1 MWFCLI
7 SGVFK
12 MTCFEWR
19 KVLCN
24 SYVTHLCVREKKI
37 NTTNDVNEENR
48 IKVTYVERE
57 KETDDVGII
66 CVIIYDDLALKAWTQ
81 RRERAERE
89 SSERARGG

>member
-1 MWFCLI
+1 MSVLI
-7 SGVFK
+7 NVF
-12 MTCFEWR
+12 
-19 KVLCN
+19 
-24 SYVTHLCVREKKI
+24 LCVREKKI

-81 RRERAERE
+81 RRERRE
-89 SSERARGG
+89 EKRINITDGGRKTYLRNNASKFCRL